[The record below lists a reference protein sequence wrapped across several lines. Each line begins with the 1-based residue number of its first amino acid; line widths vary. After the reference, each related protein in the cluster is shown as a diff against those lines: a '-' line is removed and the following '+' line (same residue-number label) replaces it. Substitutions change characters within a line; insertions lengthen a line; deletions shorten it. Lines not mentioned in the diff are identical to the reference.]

1 MSRGS
6 FDDFLDA
13 MRAFESG
20 VDYDRYKSG
29 QITEAQIRQWVGDA
43 NWQAWQA
50 GDLTWE
56 QMQYKSMNSIGFVGY
71 QFGEALLIDLGYYKD
86 DVYYGNGAATNTWDG
101 TFTGKNGIHSL
112 DDLKTEKQ
120 EFVIRDAFGYNLN
133 VIEKGLA
140 ASGKSL
146 ADFIGQDFTYQDT
159 NGAQVTVTLTMTGIL
174 AASHLRGAWGT
185 LALLQQGSSSADEN
199 GTSILKYNQQFGGY
213 DAPPARDLI
222 DHFLNGPS
230 QTEAAPPE
238 TTPVAPPE
246 TAPETAPE
254 AADTE
259 THVISWDWGRQRV
272 LEFDPATDRLDF
284 GFMGADAFDLSQT
297 DAGVLITV
305 VGNQQTYLLQGVGAD
320 DLSARHFL
328 ARDMSA
334 QAEID
339 QFLI

>member
-6 FDDFLDA
+6 FDDFLDS

-20 VDYDRYKSG
+20 VDYDRFKSG
-29 QITEAQIRQWVGDA
+29 QISEAQIRQWVGEN
-43 NWQAWQA
+43 NWQAYQS

-56 QMQYKSMNSIGFVGY
+56 QMQYKSMNSLGFVGY

-112 DDLKTEKQ
+112 DDLKTDLQ
-120 EFVIRDAFGYNLN
+120 EHVIRDAFGYNLN
-133 VIEKGLA
+133 VIKAGLA

-146 ADFIGQDFTYQDT
+146 DDFIGQDFTYQDT
-159 NGAQVTVTLTMTGIL
+159 NGAQVTVTLSMTGIL

-185 LALLQQGSSSADEN
+185 LALLQNGSSSADEN
-199 GTSILKYNQQFGGY
+199 GTSILKYIQQFGGY
-213 DAPPARDLI
+213 DAPTAQQLI
-222 DHFLNGPS
+222 DHFQNGPG
-230 QTEAAPPE
+230 QNDVVVPE
-238 TTPVAPPE
+238 TTPETPP
-246 TAPETAPE
+246 TADE
-254 AADTE
+254 E
-259 THVISWDWGRQRV
+259 THVINWDWGTQKV
-272 LEFDPATDRLDF
+272 LQFDPATDKLDF

-305 VGNQQTYLLQGVGAD
+305 VGNAQTYLLQGIDATD
-320 DLSARHFL
+320 LNAQHFLASDLSAL
-328 ARDMSA
+328 
-334 QAEID
+334 AEID